1 MRAQKL
7 REEAAEKARDEYF
20 NAIHPMTPVKQERR
34 MKEKT
39 NTPTPTAYDDHMDLL
54 DDD

>member
-20 NAIHPMTPVKQERR
+20 NAIHPMTLVKQDRR
-34 MKEKT
+34 MKENT
-39 NTPTPTAYDDHMDLL
+39 NTPTPIAYDDHMDLL